1 MPNESLEVV
10 WNSLLGLVVP
20 NLEKVVLASGQHEAS
35 VVSKVGAGDGSFV
48 HCVKLAKVR
57 SVEDGQTVDPYLLVL
72 GNDDQLAIVP
82 RELEA
87 AYYLPDIDLM
97 PEHH

>member
-1 MPNESLEVV
+1 MPNERLEVV

-20 NLEKVVLASGQHEAS
+20 DLEKVVLASSQHKSA

-48 HCVKLAKVR
+48 HCVKLAEVR
-57 SVEDGQTVDPYLLVL
+57 SVKDGQTVDPYLLVL
-72 GNDDQLAIVP
+72 GDDNQLAIVP

-87 AYYLPDIDLM
+87 AHYLPHVDLM